1 MKMYSEDKKRF
12 NKPELEIVEFGIED
26 IIVTSNGNGG
36 DFGNPDPEKGDIN
49 IRGWW

>member
-1 MKMYSEDKKRF
+1 MYSEDKKRF

-26 IIVTSNGNGG
+26 IIVTSSNGNGG

-49 IRGWW
+49 FRGWW